1 MNRWISTT
9 LLAACVLASSAFAQG
24 FTREAPRDVKPGLMA
39 VSATPPLITMDGQPD
54 RLSPGSRVRD
64 TNNMLVLSGALAG
77 KTVYTVYRRD
87 TAGLVHEAWLLTPEE
102 YAKLGGTSSG
112 DPAGIKRFNE
122 LLDLIWAARML
133 LLK

>member
-1 MNRWISTT
+1 MNRWIPAT
-9 LLAACVLASSAFAQG
+9 LLVTCLVAASAFAQG

-87 TAGLVHEAWLLTPEE
+87 AAGMVHEAWLLTPEE
-102 YAKLGGTSSG
+102 YAKLGGTSNG

-122 LLDLIWAARML
+122 LLDLIWAARVL